1 MLLWLGIFKEKK
13 EVATPDC
20 AGEHCDLV
28 VVHEKRCQQE
38 SLKQWE
44 RERRGKGRHPPPT
57 SSLEL
62 AHKEARSP
70 MRR

>member
-1 MLLWLGIFKEKK
+1 MLLCLGIFKEKK

-38 SLKQWE
+38 SLKQVENE
-44 RERRGKGRHPPPT
+44 RERHPPTP
-57 SSLEL
+57 LEL

-70 MRR
+70 

>member
-44 RERRGKGRHPPPT
+44 REERERKASSSYFFSRACAQRG
-57 SSLEL
+57 
-62 AHKEARSP
+62 
-70 MRR
+70 